1 MIDCVADL
9 RVRVGA
15 ERLSHKA
22 ADKKMVCLP
31 EVRKAHP
38 VIALIVHERRQEP
51 RIRVFQAFDA
61 SKVADK
67 IFAAVALYGPPFFA
81 W

>member
-9 RVRVGA
+9 RVRVRA

-38 VIALIVHERRQEP
+38 VISFVIHERRQEP